1 MDDVND
7 DYDDDMC
14 GAIVKMRISTGSE
27 ELAEN
32 VPECYFVCHK
42 SNIT

>member
-1 MDDVND
+1 
-7 DYDDDMC
+7 
-14 GAIVKMRISTGSE
+14 MRISTGSE

-42 SNIT
+42 SNITWPRVRTRVNFQG